1 MITIAKRVEE
11 LIQQWPMLKEGIELD
26 LLNVSSVA
34 RYLKPEVEKEV
45 GERISEAAVL
55 MAIRRYQKRGGN
67 LQAKKRP
74 QDFLGDLSLRSNLHD
89 ITYANSPTLSKKL
102 SEIAQRFSSQSYL
115 TISRGLLQTSVIL
128 HTDGLPEVIE
138 QLKDEHLEM
147 RVDDLS
153 AIALQIKRGYGQL
166 PGILAFP
173 LSLLAWRGIPIVE
186 IVSTYDELNL
196 ILHKKDVENAFTALN
211 RALQTKRDF

>member
-55 MAIRRYQKRGGN
+55 MAIRRYQKKGGVTRG
-67 LQAKKRP
+67 ARRP
-74 QDFLGDLSLRSNLHD
+74 QDYLGDLSLRSNLHD
-89 ITYANSPTLSKKL
+89 ITYTNSPTLSKKL
-102 SEIAQRFSSQSYL
+102 TEIAQSFSNQHYL
-115 TISRGLLQTSVIL
+115 TISRGLLQTSIIL
-128 HTDGLPEVIE
+128 HSEELPRVLELL
-138 QLKDEHLEM
+138 QSEHLEM
-147 RVDDLS
+147 RVDALS
-153 AIALQIKRGYGQL
+153 AITLQIKRGYGQL

-173 LSLLAWRGIPIVE
+173 LTLLAWRGIPVVE
-186 IVSTYDELNL
+186 IVSTYDELNI
-196 ILHKKDVENAFTALN
+196 ILHQTDVQKAFTALSN
-211 RALQTKRDF
+211 ALSA